1 MAAKTEVVTPAELW
15 KLFDKKMSP
24 VYPYEARRAQGTGLY
39 RMYIDADGSVRAVG
53 VMKSTGNKVLDLAV
67 AGGARTLSREAA
79 WACVRS
85 RHAGDVCPLASL
97 GLSFAVY
104 PLVPRSVETGES
116 NPARRAGT

>member
-67 AGGARTLSREAA
+67 AGGGSDIVT
-79 WACVRS
+79 RS
-85 RHAGDVCPLASL
+85 RVGM
-97 GLSFAVY
+97 
-104 PLVPRSVETGES
+104 RSKSTC
-116 NPARRAGT
+116 R